1 MRELSR
7 EQHTYIA
14 EIAKISSDGYG
25 NKTVCLT
32 NVDDGCGNI
41 VEHIWVK
48 TQTALQKKIFARY
61 LGKKV
66 RLSGRGIEYRRI
78 DGTRDM
84 TLKINT
90 IIGGA

>member
-1 MRELSR
+1 MRKLSR

-41 VEHIWVK
+41 V
-48 TQTALQKKIFARY
+48 ALSSNSFNNSNNISSILTFLLY
-61 LGKKV
+61 
-66 RLSGRGIEYRRI
+66 
-78 DGTRDM
+78 
-84 TLKINT
+84 
-90 IIGGA
+90 